1 MAKTQ
6 ETDHTSINLIGA
18 GTTIKGE
25 LISNGDIRIDGTVI
39 GQVRSKGKIIVGN
52 TGIVEGEIQCQ
63 NADFSGQIKAQVVV
77 SELLSLKATARLN
90 GEITI
95 NKLAIEPGA
104 VFTGTCSMDKSN
116 PEHKSDFKTEPSV
129 TKIESK

>member
-77 SELLSLKATARLN
+77 TELLSLKATARLN

-116 PEHKSDFKTEPSV
+116 PEHKTDFKAEPSV